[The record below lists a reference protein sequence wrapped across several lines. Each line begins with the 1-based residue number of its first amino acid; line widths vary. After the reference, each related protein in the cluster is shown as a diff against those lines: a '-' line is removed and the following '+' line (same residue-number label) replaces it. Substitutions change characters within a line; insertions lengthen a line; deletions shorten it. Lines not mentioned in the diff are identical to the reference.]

1 MHPKNIHNSPYNFKI
16 LIECV
21 PALEK
26 YVFENQYGTQTIDFS
41 NPEAVFYL
49 NKSLLKY
56 HHQVENWAIPK
67 GYLCPSVPS
76 RADYLYYINDLLKEE
91 GKTKNIKGLD
101 IGTGANCIYPI
112 LATQLFDWKM
122 VGTDIE
128 EIAIQ
133 SAQKNITA
141 QKELKKNIE
150 VRHQS
155 SNANIFEG
163 IIQENEYFDFTICN
177 PPFHSSK
184 KEAQKAATSKTKNLK
199 TTETLNFGGQSN
211 ELWCN
216 GGEALF
222 IKRMIKQ
229 SVDFKNQVGWFTVL
243 VSKKENLARIYSLL
257 TKKNVEYKTI
267 DMEHG
272 NKKTRFVAW
281 QFLSE

>member
-1 MHPKNIHNSPYNFKI
+1 MHPKNIHNSPYNFEK
-16 LIECV
+16 LIKCV

-26 YVFENQYGTQTIDFS
+26 FVFINPYNTQTIDFS
-41 NPEAVFYL
+41 NPEAVLCL
-49 NKSLLKY
+49 NKSLLAYY
-56 HHQVENWAIPK
+56 HDIEKWSIPK

-76 RADYLYYINDLLKEE
+76 RADYLCYVKDLLEKD

-112 LATQLFDWKM
+112 LAKQLFDWKM
-122 VGTDIE
+122 VGTDIDE
-128 EIAIQ
+128 TAVQ
-133 SAQKNITA
+133 SAQKNIESK
-141 QKELKKNIE
+141 KELQENIE
-150 VRHQS
+150 IRHQN

-163 IIQENEYFDFTICN
+163 IIKENEYFDFTLCN

-184 KEAQKAATSKTKNLK
+184 QEAEKAALQKTTNLK
-199 TTETLNFGGQSN
+199 TNTTLNFGGQSN

-229 SVDFKNQVGWFTVL
+229 SVDFKKQVGWFTVL
-243 VSKKENLARIYSLL
+243 VSKKENLPKIYSLL
-257 TKKNVEYKTI
+257 EKKKAKHTTV

-281 QFLSE
+281 KFLS